1 MSSTKLVQLKK
12 VLRNPRILL
21 SRIVMLES
29 VSKRLSDITY
39 LKWVYYLR
47 TGKHLDLENPKSFNE
62 KIQWLKLH
70 NTSEECA
77 RSVDKY
83 EVRNLIAEKIGDE
96 YLIPMLGC
104 WDNFD
109 EINFAELP
117 DQFVLKCTHDSGSV
131 VICRDKNTFNKRAAK
146 AKLESAMNHNF
157 FWIGREYPYKNVK
170 PRIICEQLMKDDK
183 SEDLVDYKF
192 FCFNGL
198 PKVLFYASERFTSKD
213 KVAKFDFYDMD
224 LNHLPIKSYGHENS
238 AIPPSVSPE
247 NFSKMKDLCRI
258 LSNGYP
264 HVRVD
269 FYVINDK
276 IYFGELTFHH
286 DGGFVQLEPEEW
298 NNTFGDWIELPINN

>member
-1 MSSTKLVQLKK
+1 MGNIKRGLYNLLYNRLQFFDSIVSNFLKFLPDKLYLS
-12 VLRNPRILL
+12 LRYRCKMGQWINW
-21 SRIVMLES
+21 
-29 VSKRLSDITY
+29 D
-39 LKWVYYLR
+39 
-47 TGKHLDLENPKSFNE
+47 NPKTFSE
-62 KIQWLKLH
+62 KLQWLKVYNRKH
-70 NTSEECA
+70 EHTMM
-77 RSVDKY
+77 VDKY
-83 EVRNLIAEKIGDE
+83 SVKKYVADLIGEE
-96 YLIPMLGC
+96 HVIPTLGV
-104 WDNFD
+104 WDTTED
-109 EINFAELP
+109 IQWDLLP

-269 FYVINDK
+269 LYVINDK